1 MWVPFFIGIMGSE
14 LITFIIR
21 RILFII
27 PNLIL
32 ISIVSFIIILAPPG
46 DILTTRILELQ
57 EAYGSIADEQIAAL
71 LHRYGLDQPL
81 ILYNTTNG

>member
-1 MWVPFFIGIMGSE
+1 LKKNFFYPFVV
-14 LITFIIR
+14 
-21 RILFII
+21 LFYKRGFYI

-71 LHRYGLDQPL
+71 RHRYGLDQPL
-81 ILYNTTNG
+81 FIQCY